1 MDRRILSESIDQP
14 HHARHEDAHD
24 PEEEDVGGG
33 PLVDAEGVEGAALF
47 VAVDAV
53 FVYFGAHV
61 PGEDGVV
68 DRGGGIVGGGGCVV
82 VVEFTLFVFELL
94 FEFLGDVGGV
104 GWVERG
110 WCQVVWYYNAWF
122 PNLDLYVI
130 KKDDKQDCGP

>member
-68 DRGGGIVGGGGCVV
+68 DRGGGCVV
-82 VVEFTLFVFELL
+82 VV
-94 FEFLGDVGGV
+94 DVGGV

-130 KKDDKQDCGP
+130 KKDNKQDCGL